1 MSEPEQMAQE
11 QIRDIVRELEGT
23 RYRLLGVEATLPPG
37 PVEMARLL
45 ENEEMDART
54 EIRAAIQH
62 TLREL
67 IEPAIWNLRVLE
79 QELKE
84 KG

>member
-1 MSEPEQMAQE
+1 MAQE

-37 PVEMARLL
+37 PVELAPLL

-67 IEPAIWNLRVLE
+67 IEPAIRNLRDL
-79 QELKE
+79 E
-84 KG
+84 KGWEEEEG